1 MTDAELVFT
10 GGPVFTADAA
20 RTRTHAVAVRGGRI
34 VAVGRGAEALVGPST
49 EVVDL
54 SGKLLVPG
62 FQDAHVHPVWGGLDL
77 LRCDLRSA
85 TDRAGYLALVAEYA
99 RIHADAAWIVGS
111 GWSMPAFPGG
121 TPLAADLDA
130 VVPDRPVMLMNRDGH
145 GAWVNSRALELAGV
159 DTRTP
164 DPADGRIERDANG
177 APTGTLHEGAISLV
191 NGLLPPVTAETMARA
206 LLRGQEYLHS
216 FGVTAWQDAIV
227 GTYGNAD
234 DPAPAYLACATSGQL
249 TARVIGSLWFE
260 RDRGVEQLDDLRHR
274 RETFTHGRFRATSVK
289 IMQDGIPE
297 NFTAAMLDP
306 YLSPCGCGKRGNDGA
321 GGDSNGGKGDGITF
335 FPRELLLE
343 AVPALDAAG
352 FQTHFHA
359 IGDRAVRDCLDAV
372 AAAITANGRGDLR
385 HHIAHLQVV
394 HPDDVPRFGRL
405 GVAANLQF
413 LWAVLEAQMIE
424 LNLPFLGPERGSWQ
438 YPFRRLQET
447 GAVLVAGSDWPVST
461 PNPLAAIHV
470 AVNRTPSPSE
480 VAPGGEHEAFEHEV
494 FLPEQ
499 RLDLASALAAYTSG
513 SAWVNHLDD
522 VTGTV
527 SVGKDADL
535 VVLDRDPFA
544 GPPTDIGNTRVLQT
558 FVAGARVYAAPDA

>member
-1 MTDAELVFT
+1 MTDADLVFA

-34 VAVGRGAEALVGPST
+34 VAVGRGAEAMVGPST
-49 EVVDL
+49 DVVDL

-85 TDRAGYLALVAEYA
+85 GDRVGYLALVAEYA
-99 RIHADAAWIVGS
+99 RTHPDVAWIIGG
-111 GWSMPAFPGG
+111 GWGMPAFPGG

-145 GAWVNSRALELAGV
+145 GAWVNSRALGLAGI
-159 DTRTP
+159 DARTP
-164 DPADGRIERDANG
+164 DPADGRIERDASG
-177 APTGTLHEGAISLV
+177 VPTGTLHEGAISLV
-191 NGLLPPVTAETMARA
+191 NRLLPPVTAETMVQA

-227 GTYGNAD
+227 GTYGNAG
-234 DPAPAYLACATSGQL
+234 DPAPAYLACATSGEL
-249 TARVIGSLWFE
+249 TARVVGSLWFE

-274 RETFTHGRFRATSVK
+274 RETYTHGRFRATSVK
-289 IMQDGIPE
+289 IMQDGVPE

-306 YLSPCGCGKRGNDGA
+306 YLSPCGCGN
-321 GGDSNGGKGDGITF
+321 GGGGKGRGITF

-372 AAAITANGRGDLR
+372 EAAITANGRGDLR

-394 HPDDVPRFGRL
+394 HPDDVPRFGQL

-413 LWAVLEAQMIE
+413 LWAVLQAQMAE

-447 GAVLVAGSDWPVST
+447 GAVLAAGSDWSVST

-470 AVNRTPSPSE
+470 AVNRTPAPTEAAPS
-480 VAPGGEHEAFEHEV
+480 GEHEV

-527 SVGKDADL
+527 TVGKGADL

-544 GPPTDIGNTRVLQT
+544 GPPADIGNTRVLQT
-558 FVAGARVYAAPDA
+558 FVAGARVHAAPDA

>member
-1 MTDAELVFT
+1 MSDADLVFI

-34 VAVGRGAEALVGPST
+34 VAVGRDAEALVGSST

-54 SGKLLVPG
+54 AGKLLVPG
-62 FQDAHVHPVWGGLDL
+62 FQDAHVHPAWGGLDL
-77 LRCDLRSA
+77 LRCHLGGA
-85 TDRAGYLALVAEYA
+85 HDRAGYLAAVAAYA
-99 RIHADAAWIVGS
+99 RAHPGEEWILGG

-121 TPLAADLDA
+121 TPLAADLDV

-159 DTRTP
+159 DARTP
-164 DPADGRIERDANG
+164 DPADGRIERDAAG
-177 APTGTLHEGAISLV
+177 TPTGTLHEGAIALV
-191 NGLLPPVTAETMARA
+191 SRLVPPDTPERMVEA

-227 GTYGNAD
+227 GTYGNAA
-234 DPAPAYLACATSGQL
+234 DPAPAYLALARSGRL
-249 TARVIGSLWFE
+249 TARVVGALWFE

-274 RETFTHGRFRATSVK
+274 RETYSHGRFRATTVK
-289 IMQDGIPE
+289 IMQDGVPE

-306 YLSPCGCGKRGNDGA
+306 YLSPCGCGGHGDRSGRGLG
-321 GGDSNGGKGDGITF
+321 SGIAF
-335 FPRELLLE
+335 FPREVLLE

-352 FQTHFHA
+352 FQVHFHA

-372 AAAITANGRGDLR
+372 ERAIAANGRGDLR

-394 HPDDVPRFGRL
+394 HPDDVGRFGQL

-424 LNLPFLGPERGSWQ
+424 LNLPFLGAERAAWQ
-438 YPFRRLQET
+438 YPFRGLQQT
-447 GAVLVAGSDWPVST
+447 GAVLAAGSDWSVST
-461 PNPLAAIHV
+461 PNPLAALHV
-470 AVNRTPSPSE
+470 AVNRTP
-480 VAPGGEHEAFEHEV
+480 APTESVTRAEHEV

-527 SVGKDADL
+527 TVGKEADL

-544 GPPTDIGNTRVLQT
+544 GPAGEIGETRVLQT
-558 FVAGARVYAAPDA
+558 FVAGTRVYAAPDG

>member
-1 MTDAELVFT
+1 MTDADLVFA

-20 RTRTHAVAVRGGRI
+20 RTRTHAVAVRDGRI
-34 VAVGRGAEALVGPST
+34 VAVGRAAEGLVGAAT

-54 SGKLLVPG
+54 AGRLLVPG
-62 FQDAHVHPVWGGLDL
+62 FQDAHAHPAWGGLDL
-77 LRCDLRSA
+77 LRCDLRPA
-85 TDRAGYLALVAEYA
+85 VDKAGYLARVGAYA
-99 RIHADAAWIVGS
+99 RANPNETWVVGS

-130 VVPDRPVMLMNRDGH
+130 VVPDRPVLLMNRDGH
-145 GAWVNSRALELAGV
+145 GAWVNSRALGLAGI
-159 DTRTP
+159 DARSP
-164 DPADGRIERDANG
+164 DPADGRIERDG
-177 APTGTLHEGAISLV
+177 DGVPTGTLHEGAVSLV
-191 NGLLPPVTAETMARA
+191 SRLLPPVTPDMMIRA
-206 LLRGQEYLHS
+206 LLRGQEYLHA

-227 GTYGNAD
+227 GTYGNAH
-234 DPAPAYLACATSGQL
+234 DPAPTYLAAARAGQL
-249 TARVIGSLWFE
+249 TARVVGALWFE
-260 RDRGVEQLDDLRHR
+260 RDRGVEQVDELRHR
-274 RETFTHGRFRATSVK
+274 REAYTHGRFRATTVK

-297 NFTAAMLDP
+297 NFTAAMIDP
-306 YLSPCGCGKRGNDGA
+306 YLSPCGCGQAKS
-321 GGDSNGGKGDGITF
+321 GDKGSGITF

-372 AAAITANGRGDLR
+372 EAAIRANGRGDLR
-385 HHIAHLQVV
+385 HHIAHLQIV

-424 LNLPFLGPERGSWQ
+424 LNLPFLGPERATWQ
-438 YPFRRLQET
+438 YPFRGLQGT
-447 GAVLVAGSDWPVST
+447 GAVLTAGSDWPVST

-470 AVNRTPSPSE
+470 AVNRTPAPTETAAPSD
-480 VAPGGEHEAFEHEV
+480 GHEV

-527 SVGKDADL
+527 TVGKEADL
-535 VVLDRDPFA
+535 AVLDRDPFG
-544 GPPTDIGNTRVLQT
+544 GPPTDIGGTRVLQT
-558 FVAGARVYAAPDA
+558 FVAGRRVFAAPDA